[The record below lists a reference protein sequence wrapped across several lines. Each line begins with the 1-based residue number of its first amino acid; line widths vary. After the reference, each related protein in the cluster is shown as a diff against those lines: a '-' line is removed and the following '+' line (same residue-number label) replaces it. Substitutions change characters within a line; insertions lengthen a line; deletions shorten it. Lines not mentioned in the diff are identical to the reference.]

1 MISVE
6 SNYKLVIDLLSK
18 NNSQTI
24 SPQEY
29 VRYAILAQNDLFDVL
44 RGSENLMKST
54 YGKSRKLDER
64 LNPFRVKDP
73 ITFTNKVASK
83 PTGYAQITAVYTNTF
98 EPVRPVDEMRTAIIT
113 KDPLAE
119 DYYYGETASQLT
131 LVKGAD
137 FTGSIEYLRRP
148 VDVAYGYTI
157 VNGRAQYNTTGT
169 VNFEWDKNL
178 EMELTTRI
186 LQYAGL
192 SMGSQLAIQYTQ
204 AKQQSE

>member
-29 VRYAILAQNDLFDVL
+29 VRYGILAQNDLFDVL
-44 RGSENLMKST
+44 RGSENQMKTT
-54 YGKSRKLDER
+54 YGRNRKLDER
-64 LNPFRVKDP
+64 LNPFRVSAP
-73 ITFTNKVASK
+73 ITFASKLATK
-83 PTGYAQITAVYTNTF
+83 PTGYAQITAVYTNAF
-98 EPVRPVDEMRTAIIT
+98 EPVRPIDESRLGMIT
-113 KDPLAE
+113 KDPLAD
-119 DYYYGETASQLT
+119 DYYYGETATQLT
-131 LVKGAD
+131 LVKGTD
-137 FTGSIEYLRRP
+137 FTGTIEYLRRP
-148 VDVAYGYTI
+148 VDIAYGYTI
-157 VNGRAQYNTTGT
+157 VNGRAVFNSTGT

-192 SMGSQLAIQYTQ
+192 SIGSQLAIQYTQ
-204 AKQQSE
+204 AKQQTE